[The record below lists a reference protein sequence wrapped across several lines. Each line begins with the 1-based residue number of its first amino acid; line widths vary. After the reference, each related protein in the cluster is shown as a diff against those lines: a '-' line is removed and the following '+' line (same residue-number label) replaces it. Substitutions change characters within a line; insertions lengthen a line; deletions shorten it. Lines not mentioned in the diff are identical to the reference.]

1 MMYNNGSRNSM
12 QMSRERLLRKRENEL
27 KVKKETRS
35 VNISL
40 RTLLNIILNNC
51 IIHQINV
58 AAKTKVSKCYL
69 KKLLD
74 STNY

>member
-1 MMYNNGSRNSM
+1 M

-58 AAKTKVSKCYL
+58 AAKTKVSKC
-69 KKLLD
+69 
-74 STNY
+74 